1 MKKILLLALS
11 VLMLNVPVQANQ
23 EAKEIVYYGFDPDI
37 VTNYISGNKRS
48 LGYIRITAELMISD
62 KKYLKTIEHHE
73 PLLLDTII
81 GIVSK
86 QPEDKIKSLTG
97 REEIRLTILQQLQQV
112 IRRETG
118 DPIIQDLLFTKYL
131 YQ

>member
-1 MKKILLLALS
+1 MKKILLF
-11 VLMLNVPVQANQ
+11 VLPLLLFHCQSHARQQA
-23 EAKEIVYYGFDPDI
+23 EVVYFGFEPDI
-37 VTNYISGNKRS
+37 VTNYISGNKRT
-48 LGYIRITAELMISD
+48 LGFIRITAELMLAD
-62 KKYLKTIEHHE
+62 KKYQKAIEHHE

-86 QPEDKIKSLTG
+86 QPEEKIKSLTG
-97 REEIRLTILQQLQQV
+97 REEIRKAILAQLQQV

-118 DPIIQDLLFTKYL
+118 EQMIQDILFTKYL

>member
-1 MKKILLLALS
+1 MKKILLF
-11 VLMLNVPVQANQ
+11 VLPLLLFHCQSQARQ
-23 EAKEIVYYGFDPDI
+23 QPEVVYFGFEPDI
-37 VTNYISGNKRS
+37 VTNYISGNKRT
-48 LGYIRITAELMISD
+48 LGFIRITAELMLVD
-62 KKYLKTIEHHE
+62 KKYQKAIEHHE

-97 REEIRLTILQQLQQV
+97 REEIRKAILAQLQQV

-118 DPIIQDLLFTKYL
+118 EQMIQDILFTKYL